1 MKVPTEILIALA
13 ILTFIISLAQ
23 SAIIKGNVYSWELNK
38 ISAIVEINTT
48 PKQRIVAVNGS
59 YEFSVPTGIYLIEAY
74 STDRELSCSE
84 TIVITSNGTYI
95 LDLILF
101 PTLKYNEL
109 NFTEPSFE
117 IDEGNQAILMTASIL
132 TILAAVTAVLGIIM
146 VKKKPRTPDSSELPE
161 DLTQILKILKESGG
175 RATQKELREKTGWS
189 EAKLSLVL
197 TDLERRG
204 LIEKYKKGRG
214 NVIFLK

>member
-1 MKVPTEILIALA
+1 MKIPIALT
-13 ILTFIISLAQ
+13 ILSFIISPVQ

-59 YEFSVPTGIYLIEAY
+59 YEFSVPAGTYMIRAY
-74 STDRELSCSE
+74 STDGELSCNE
-84 TIVITSNGTYI
+84 TIVITSNGTYITYI

-101 PTLKYNEL
+101 PTLKYGEL

-117 IDEGNQAILMTASIL
+117 IEEENNQTILILIIL
-132 TILAAVTAVLGIIM
+132 TAVFVIFI
-146 VKKKPRTPDSSELPE
+146 VKKRSKSPDNSELPE
-161 DLTQILKILKESGG
+161 DLTHILKILKESGG
-175 RATQKELREKTGWS
+175 RVTQKELREKTRWS

-204 LIEKYKKGRG
+204 LIEKYRKGRG